1 MSLFLGIDFGTS
13 GVRAAVID
21 RKGSEVAS
29 SQVPIA
35 GPSFLDGR
43 PVQDPA
49 LWRRS
54 LDDCLDQLNKPLIQ
68 SGHSVSEI
76 RALSVDGTSGTLL
89 LADSQLNPVTPALMY
104 NSSGFAEQA
113 QAIDRVAPE
122 DTPARG
128 PSSALARLLYLQSLP
143 DAAAASHAMHQADWI
158 AAQFTSAGGTSDQ
171 NNALKTG
178 FDPAAGCWP
187 EGWFERVGVRMEILP
202 EVIPAGEII
211 GPVHPT
217 VCARF
222 GFGSGTLVVA
232 GTTDSV
238 AAFVASGAST
248 LGDGV
253 SSLGTTL
260 AIKLLSDV
268 AVTDQR
274 RGVYSHRIFGMWLAG
289 GASNTGGGA
298 LLKHFTRERMIEL
311 SERIDT
317 ETPSGLDYYP
327 LPRNGER
334 FPVAD
339 PDLEPVVAPRP
350 DDDALHLQGLFEGIA
365 RIERAGYDALR
376 ELGAPSVTNVRS
388 VGGGAA
394 NPALNRIR
402 ERTLGCPTQ
411 HVGSEAAVGSAI
423 VAKKGWC
430 KENLQA

>member
-1 MSLFLGIDFGTS
+1 
-13 GVRAAVID
+13 
-21 RKGSEVAS
+21 
-29 SQVPIA
+29 
-35 GPSFLDGR
+35 
-43 PVQDPA
+43 
-49 LWRRS
+49 
-54 LDDCLDQLNKPLIQ
+54 
-68 SGHSVSEI
+68 
-76 RALSVDGTSGTLL
+76 
-89 LADSQLNPVTPALMY
+89 
-104 NSSGFAEQA
+104 
-113 QAIDRVAPE
+113 
-122 DTPARG
+122 
-128 PSSALARLLYLQSLP
+128 
-143 DAAAASHAMHQADWI
+143 
-158 AAQFTSAGGTSDQ
+158 
-171 NNALKTG
+171 
-178 FDPAAGCWP
+178 
-187 EGWFERVGVRMEILP
+187 MEILP

-222 GFGSGTLVVA
+222 GFDSGTLVVA

-423 VAKKGWC
+423 VAMKGWC
-430 KENLQA
+430 KKDLQA